1 MVNECHVIAVH
12 FSLLLRTVWQTS
24 SLSESVAPA
33 MAQTDGVV
41 YTLLFQKMLPFNP
54 LSVMRNLQKIMP

>member
-1 MVNECHVIAVH
+1 MH

-33 MAQTDGVV
+33 MSQTDGVV
-41 YTLLFQKMLPFNP
+41 YTLFFQKMLPFNP